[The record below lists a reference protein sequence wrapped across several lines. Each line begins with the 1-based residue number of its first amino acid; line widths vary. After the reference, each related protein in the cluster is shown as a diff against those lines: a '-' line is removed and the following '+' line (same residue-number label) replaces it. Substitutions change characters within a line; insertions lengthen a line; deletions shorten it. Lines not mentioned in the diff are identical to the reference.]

1 MQKTDTQNAIARE
14 AEALKRIY
22 KAEDIAEKKM
32 RIYSRLLMDATLAK
46 DMESLA
52 EKSEER
58 KKSLKSLLGKKPDEK
73 KSETGEEE

>member
-22 KAEDIAEKKM
+22 KAEDLAEKKM

-52 EKSEER
+52 EKSEVR
-58 KKSLKSLLGKKPDEK
+58 
-73 KSETGEEE
+73 